1 MSEKT
6 FKLKFEAG
14 TLILEGAEEND
25 FVPNAF
31 VWDKRTRQF
40 RSPAFKYRQIIK
52 EFIRAK
58 TAYEDAAKR
67 YDSFAFK
74 QKFHIAPRPYQ
85 TASVEAWRANE
96 RCGVIVLPTGAGKT
110 HVATMAIE
118 MCGRQMMTLVENHQT
133 ELVAQSFL
141 MAKSRSVSR
150 DGNRADFVKAA
161 ADQPDF
167 RVEC

>member
-1 MSEKT
+1 MSEIT
-6 FKLKFEAG
+6 LKLKYEAG

-40 RSPAFKYRQIIK
+40 RSPAYKYREIIK
-52 EFIRAK
+52 EFIRTK
-58 TAYEDAAKR
+58 TAYEDSAKR
-67 YDSFAFK
+67 YDQFAFK
-74 QKFHIAPRPYQ
+74 QKFHVAPRPYQ

-118 MCGRQMMTLVENHQT
+118 MCGRQTLV
-133 ELVAQSFL
+133 V
-141 MAKSRSVSR
+141 V
-150 DGNRADFVKAA
+150 
-161 ADQPDF
+161 PDD
-167 RVEC
+167 